1 MLEKKDLK
9 LENNKNEFIDYLFN
23 SIPDQYSLENNYSD
37 SYLSKY
43 SDLIEE
49 YDKNYFNNQIVI
61 GIFLKGN
68 SNSYPPTAFIRM
80 IIPFFHIFE
89 RKNIKPYLIY
99 QNEYEKFQ
107 KESAFIEKKIF
118 DIIIVQRDCLDNVTA
133 ESVVNICKKF
143 NTKLIYEIDDD
154 LMNIDENHPEYEF
167 YIKKKEI
174 IEFIVSNADLV
185 IVSTE
190 ALKNK
195 LLYLNQNCV
204 VIKNSLNN
212 LLKTNFS
219 PKILSN
225 TIKIGYMGSFTH
237 ENDLKIIK
245 DVVFQVKKY
254 FENSPVE
261 VIFEIIG
268 GCREKIDG
276 IDIIKIPGNSKEY
289 PKFMFWIKNNI
300 NWDIGIAPL
309 EDNMINKSKSEIK
322 YLEYSSWG
330 FAGVYSDVG
339 PYSRV
344 VDNYKNGILIKN
356 NDCDEWVNSIIY
368 LIENNELYNNIRKN
382 AIEDINANY
391 SLDSFIDSWITQIND
406 LLDFGK
412 QIIFNKEN
420 KYKLFLNQN
429 FKNDYDKIKK
439 SNLFDEKYYIANYA
453 EVKQMNIDP
462 IYHYLIIGCLKDYN
476 PSKKFNT
483 RKYIKKNN
491 IDVNKINPL
500 IYHFENSSQNNKNLK
515 SKLNDHDSL
524 KLLIKGYRFLKKI
537 K

>member
-1 MLEKKDLK
+1 
-9 LENNKNEFIDYLFN
+9 
-23 SIPDQYSLENNYSD
+23 
-37 SYLSKY
+37 
-43 SDLIEE
+43 
-49 YDKNYFNNQIVI
+49 
-61 GIFLKGN
+61 
-68 SNSYPPTAFIRM
+68 
-80 IIPFFHIFE
+80 
-89 RKNIKPYLIY
+89 
-99 QNEYEKFQ
+99 
-107 KESAFIEKKIF
+107 
-118 DIIIVQRDCLDNVTA
+118 
-133 ESVVNICKKF
+133 
-143 NTKLIYEIDDD
+143 
-154 LMNIDENHPEYEF
+154 
-167 YIKKKEI
+167 
-174 IEFIVSNADLV
+174 
-185 IVSTE
+185 
-190 ALKNK
+190 
-195 LLYLNQNCV
+195 
-204 VIKNSLNN
+204 
-212 LLKTNFS
+212 
-219 PKILSN
+219 
-225 TIKIGYMGSFTH
+225 
-237 ENDLKIIK
+237 
-245 DVVFQVKKY
+245 
-254 FENSPVE
+254 
-261 VIFEIIG
+261 
-268 GCREKIDG
+268 
-276 IDIIKIPGNSKEY
+276 
-289 PKFMFWIKNNI
+289 MFWIKNNI

-439 SNLFDEKYYIANYA
+439 SNLFDEKYYIAYYA

>member
-1 MLEKKDLK
+1 MLEKDLK
-9 LENNKNEFIDYLFN
+9 LENNENELIDYLFD
-23 SIPDQYSLENNYSD
+23 SIPNHYSLENNYSD

-43 SDLIEE
+43 SDLIEG
-49 YDKNYFNNQIVI
+49 YNKNYFSDQIVI

-68 SNSYPPTAFIRM
+68 HNSYPPTAFIRM

-107 KESAFIEKKIF
+107 KESTFLEKKVF
-118 DIIIVQRDCLDNVTA
+118 DIIIIQRDCLDNATA
-133 ESVVNICKKF
+133 DFIVNICKKF

-154 LMNIDENHPEYEF
+154 LMNIDKNHPEYEF

-185 IVSTE
+185 TVSTE

-219 PKILSN
+219 PKTLSN

-237 ENDLKIIK
+237 GNDLKIIK
-245 DVVFQVKKY
+245 NVVFQVKKY

-261 VIFEIIG
+261 IIFEIIG

-276 IDIIKIPGNSKEY
+276 IDIIEIPRNSSEY

-309 EDNMINKSKSEIK
+309 EDNNINKSKSEIK

-356 NDCDEWVNSIIY
+356 NDCDGWVNAIID
-368 LIENNELYNNIRKN
+368 LIENNELYNDIRKN
-382 AIEDINANY
+382 AFEDINANY
-391 SLDSFIDSWITQIND
+391 SLDSFIDLWITQIND
-406 LLDFGK
+406 LLDFDK
-412 QIIFNKEN
+412 QIVFNKEN
-420 KYKLFLNQN
+420 KYKLFLNSN

-439 SNLFDEKYYIANYA
+439 SGIFNEEYYIAKYD
-453 EVKQMNIDP
+453 EVKKMNVDP
-462 IYHYLIIGCLKDYN
+462 IYHYLIIGCLKGYN

-500 IYHFENSSQNNKNLK
+500 IYHFENSSQTNNDLK
-515 SKLNDHDSL
+515 SKLKDHDSL
-524 KLLIKGYRFLKKI
+524 KVFIKGYRFLKKKI
-537 K
+537 